1 MKVQIATP
9 PAFAIRKNGIFFILI
24 TILCL
29 VFASCSD
36 DNDDPLPS
44 SSPVTFY
51 VPEGF
56 PQPVYDFQNNP
67 LTEEGF
73 ALGRKLF
80 YDPILSR
87 DSSISCGSCH
97 QQFVAFAN
105 SDHRFSHGIDD
116 LLGSRNT
123 PGLFNMAWF
132 PNFMW
137 DGGVNHIEVQPLA
150 PITNPIEMDES
161 IANVIVKL
169 QRSPVYRSMFLSA
182 FDTDSVTTQLTMRAM
197 AQFMAAM
204 ISDDSPYDKYRKGTG
219 SLNAAELRGLQL
231 FRSNCESCHREPLL
245 TDMQFRNNGLS
256 LHYHADPGRALI
268 TGLPQDSG
276 LFRVPSLRNVALTFP
291 YMHDGRFQSLNQV
304 LDHYTNGVQPGVNLD
319 PLLISSPIVLSTQDK
334 SDIISFL
341 NALTDQR
348 FITDSRFSE
357 VN

>member
-1 MKVQIATP
+1 MIGKLLFRLFSTTP
-9 PAFAIRKNGIFFILI
+9 KYLAVYLGGFTML
-24 TILCL
+24 L
-29 VFASCSD
+29 VTACADPVHD
-36 DNDDPLPS
+36 DSVPVTK
-44 SSPVTFY
+44 VTFY

-56 PQPVYDFQNNP
+56 PQPVYNFQNNP
-67 LTEEGF
+67 ITQEGF

-105 SDHRFSHGIDD
+105 SDHRFSHGVDD
-116 LLGSRNT
+116 LLGKRNA
-123 PGLFNMAWF
+123 PGLFNIAWF

-137 DGGVNHIEVQPLA
+137 DGGVNHLEVQPLA
-150 PITNPIEMDES
+150 PITNPVEMDES
-161 IANVIVKL
+161 ISNVIVKL

-182 FDTDSVTTQLTMRAM
+182 FDTDSITTQLTMRAM

-204 ISDDSPYDKYRKGTG
+204 ISDDSPYDRYRNGTG
-219 SLNAAELRGLQL
+219 TLNAAEMRGLQL

-256 LHYHADPGRALI
+256 LNYTADPGRALI

-276 LFRVPSLRNVALTFP
+276 LFRVPSLRNVALTYP
-291 YMHDGRFQSLNQV
+291 YMHDGRFQSLSQV
-304 LDHYTNGVQPGVNLD
+304 LDHYTSGVQQGGSLD
-319 PLLISSPIVLSTQDK
+319 PLLLSNPIVLTAQDK
-334 SDIISFL
+334 SDIISFMGT
-341 NALTDQR
+341 LTDQR
-348 FITDSRFSE
+348 FIRDSRFSE